1 MNTTTSTPPSPG
13 RADQPTVDQLAARGL
28 HPGARDLRRVP
39 DDWVDRPYPFSV
51 RPMSP
56 TIGAELGVDLAD
68 LAPGTDDAV
77 DERWAEVHRALL
89 EWKVLVFRDQDLDGP
104 TQRAVASRWGEL
116 ERHPFLPAGSSDDVV
131 RFEKNAD
138 TQGYENL
145 WHTDVTW
152 RERPAMAAVLRAV
165 EVPPVGGDTLW
176 ADMAAAYDGLP
187 SRVRRRI
194 DPLVAVNDF
203 AFSFG
208 SQMDDGTLAEFRE
221 RFPAVEHPVV
231 RVHPE
236 TGRRT
241 LFVNAVFT
249 SRIVGLEPDDSEE
262 LLRLLFRQAEVPEY
276 QCRLAWRPGTVA
288 MWDNRAT
295 QHYAVNDYHPQ
306 RRIME
311 RVAIVGDRPA

>member
-1 MNTTTSTPPSPG
+1 VPS
-13 RADQPTVDQLAARGL
+13 
-28 HPGARDLRRVP
+28 
-39 DDWVDRPYPFSV
+39 
-51 RPMSP
+51 
-56 TIGAELGVDLAD
+56 
-68 LAPGTDDAV
+68 
-77 DERWAEVHRALL
+77 
-89 EWKVLVFRDQDLDGP
+89 
-104 TQRAVASRWGEL
+104 
-116 ERHPFLPAGSSDDVV
+116 
-131 RFEKNAD
+131 
-138 TQGYENL
+138 
-145 WHTDVTW
+145 
-152 RERPAMAAVLRAV
+152 
-165 EVPPVGGDTLW
+165 VGGDTLW

-194 DPLVAVNDF
+194 DPMVAVNDF

-208 SQMDDGTLAEFRE
+208 AQMDDGTLAEFRE

-241 LFVNAVFT
+241 LFVNGVFT